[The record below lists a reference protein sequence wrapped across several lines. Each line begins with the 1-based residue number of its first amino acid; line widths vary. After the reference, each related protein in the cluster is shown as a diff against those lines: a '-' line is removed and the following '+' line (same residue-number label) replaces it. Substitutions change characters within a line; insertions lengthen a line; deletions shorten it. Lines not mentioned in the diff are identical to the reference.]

1 MNIKN
6 IKISQIIILLI
17 VINLISTLSKF
28 YFIEKSELNSTC
40 VAEYEV
46 IIPKYNKHLD
56 EIIRGNFS
64 DHILRNVALPPKNY
78 SILNSNI
85 YQLWNIKEISL
96 STSDCSKLKNYISS
110 HLSTV
115 DKKILSDLNSFK
127 DTITSSNTDSV
138 TLKLRTIIGGKSS
151 FIIVPKKNKIRV
163 KKLNSK
169 MEMWLDFFSE
179 LIFFNIVY
187 IFLVF
192 VFLAIRKK
200 FFNFIFK

>member
-6 IKISQIIILLI
+6 IKISQFIILLI
-17 VINLISTLSKF
+17 AINLISILYKF
-28 YFIEKSELNSTC
+28 YLTEKSELNPIC

-64 DHILRNVALPPKNY
+64 NHILRNVALPKKNY
-78 SILNSNI
+78 SIVNSNI
-85 YQLWNIKEISL
+85 YQLWNIKE
-96 STSDCSKLKNYISS
+96 TSFNAPDCSKLKSYITR
-110 HLSTV
+110 HLSVV

-127 DTITSSNTDSV
+127 DTITSINTDSV
-138 TLKLRTIIGGKSS
+138 TLKLGTIIGGKSS
-151 FIIVPKKNKIRV
+151 FIIIPDKKKIRV
-163 KKLNSK
+163 KKINDK
-169 MEMWLDFFSE
+169 FEIWFDFFSE

-200 FFNFIFK
+200 FFSRMFK